1 MKNFTKSLISYINQ
15 VHSYP
20 FWLFIFFLYASILTF
35 GASGVFSWY
44 PNLLSN
50 VNTSVI
56 TGEILFES
64 AMGLLAIGFI
74 TAPIMDLIL
83 HIDIDKK

>member
-1 MKNFTKSLISYINQ
+1 MKNFIKTLVSYINQ

-20 FWLFIFFLYASILTF
+20 FWLFVFFLYASIITF
-35 GASGVFSWY
+35 SACAVFSWF
-44 PNLLSN
+44 PHLLAN
-50 VNTSVI
+50 YNTAVV

-64 AMGLLAIGFI
+64 AMGLLATGFI

>member
-1 MKNFTKSLISYINQ
+1 MKNFTKTLVSYINQ

-20 FWLFIFFLYASILTF
+20 FWLFIFFLYASIITF
-35 GASGVFSWY
+35 GACAVFSWF
-44 PNLLSN
+44 PHLLTN
-50 VNTSVI
+50 VNASVV

-74 TAPIMDLIL
+74 TAPVMDLIL